1 MTSVS
6 GAAVSPNRTNTVLSR
21 VLGVIG
27 RPRATMTAVAAS
39 PRWIAILAILTI
51 ATAGSRVAVFETRVG
66 RLALVDEW
74 ERTAVAFGQEVDDVR
89 YAQLRELS
97 THAVAYGVGAAV
109 VNGPALVFVVA
120 AAAFLLF
127 GLSGAPNQTR
137 PSFTQVCAIVA
148 YASVP
153 LALRQIVA
161 SVSTYVSEST
171 ASATSIGTWWAT
183 LNEAS
188 AAARFAGALDVFV
201 IWWVV
206 LLAIGLGVLYQRSAG
221 RLALTLLGA
230 YAGLALALAGTMA
243 ALGGTT

>member
-1 MTSVS
+1 VTSVS

-21 VLGVIG
+21 IFGVVR
-27 RPRATMTAVAAS
+27 RPRATMTAVASS

-74 ERTAVAFGQEVDDVR
+74 ERTALAFGQEVDDVR

-97 THAVAYGVGAAV
+97 THAVAYGLAAAV
-109 VNGPALVFVVA
+109 VNGPLLVFVVA
-120 AAAFLLF
+120 AASFLLF
-127 GLSGAPNQTR
+127 GRLRAASQTR
-137 PSFTQVCAIVA
+137 VSFTQVCAVVS

-161 SVSTYVSEST
+161 SVSTYASEST
-171 ASATSIGTWWAT
+171 ASASSIGTWWT
-183 LNEAS
+183 SLNEAS
-188 AAARFAGALDVFV
+188 AAARFAGALDIFV

-206 LLAIGLGVLYQRSAG
+206 LLAIGLGVLYQRGAG
-221 RLALTLLGA
+221 RLAMTFLGA
-230 YAGLALALAGTMA
+230 YAGVALVLAGTMA